1 VPPGLPPPVRF
12 FAVDSY
18 IAPVTTDVTGLA
30 ATTVPWVLV
39 AVGLGLGMTVGNA
52 LGSLAPAAFDA
63 A

>member
-1 VPPGLPPPVRF
+1 MPPGLPPPVRF

-39 AVGLGLGMTVGNA
+39 AVGLGMTVGNA